1 MTKSILYFGDTTL
14 DSAAAYL
21 AGLIH
26 HRGWAFDYVPSE
38 QAADVDLLAGE
49 RALYILSDYPA
60 AQLETALQELI
71 VARVAQGSGLL
82 MIGGWESFRGCDGQ
96 WQETPIATMLPVVI
110 SSEDDRINCDQPALV
125 RPLCDHPVTR
135 DLPWD
140 ERPPCIGGFNRFAAK
155 TDSTTLLETQR
166 YHVSRFDEEFAFTPA
181 DRDPLLVVGTHG
193 RGRVAALA
201 TDVAP
206 HWVGGLVDWGP
217 SRVATQ
223 APGAEAVEVGNLYAQ
238 LFWQLLQWTGEL

>member
-1 MTKSILYFGDTTL
+1 MTKNILYFGDTTL

-26 HRGWAFDYVPSE
+26 HRGWSFDYVPSD

-96 WQETPIATMLPVVI
+96 WQETRTY
-110 SSEDDRINCDQPALV
+110 
-125 RPLCDHPVTR
+125 R
-135 DLPWD
+135 DGKGQ
-140 ERPPCIGGFNRFAAK
+140 ER
-155 TDSTTLLETQR
+155 
-166 YHVSRFDEEFAFTPA
+166 
-181 DRDPLLVVGTHG
+181 
-193 RGRVAALA
+193 
-201 TDVAP
+201 TDV
-206 HWVGGLVDWGP
+206 DWLG
-217 SRVATQ
+217 STILAGDGVIR
-223 APGAEAVEVGNLYAQ
+223 NI
-238 LFWQLLQWTGEL
+238 TGSEGR